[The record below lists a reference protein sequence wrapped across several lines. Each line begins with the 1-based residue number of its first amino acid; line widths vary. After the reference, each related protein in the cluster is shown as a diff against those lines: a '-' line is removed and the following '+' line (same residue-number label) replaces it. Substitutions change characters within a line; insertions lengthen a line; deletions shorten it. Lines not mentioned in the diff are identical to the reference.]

1 MRSWQQEEKVT
12 EQHMTAD
19 RDDRPTTGDDRV
31 DAVVARLGDL
41 DGLGLEAQLDAFTEM
56 HASLAAVLDTE
67 NIADDGSAP
76 PPAS

>member
-1 MRSWQQEEKVT
+1 
-12 EQHMTAD
+12 MTAD

-41 DGLGLEAQLDAFTEM
+41 DDLGLEAQLDAFTEM

-67 NIADDGSAP
+67 NIADDGRDDGSAP